1 MITECHLSFKQCHSH
16 VVVRNSEA
24 KIKKR
29 YIWADTWTKTDVN
42 FFTNCVFIDEA
53 SFHINLRRTM
63 GWSVRGTTPIESE
76 ATTRAVSHT
85 ILGAI
90 CAAGV
95 VNVRLRKPG
104 VSQSKNGKLEW
115 IRQRR
120 RRQLEQLRTIFWYS
134 WTRLWTLWMHT
145 LNSKTT
151 I

>member
-1 MITECHLSFKQCHSH
+1 M
-16 VVVRNSEA
+16 
-24 KIKKR
+24 
-29 YIWADTWTKTDVN
+29 N

-53 SFHINLRRTM
+53 GFHINLRRMM
-63 GWSVRGTTPIESE
+63 GWSVKGATPIESV

-90 CAAGV
+90 WAAGV

-120 RRQLEQLRTIFWYS
+120 RRQLEQLRTIF
-134 WTRLWTLWMHT
+134 
-145 LNSKTT
+145 
-151 I
+151 